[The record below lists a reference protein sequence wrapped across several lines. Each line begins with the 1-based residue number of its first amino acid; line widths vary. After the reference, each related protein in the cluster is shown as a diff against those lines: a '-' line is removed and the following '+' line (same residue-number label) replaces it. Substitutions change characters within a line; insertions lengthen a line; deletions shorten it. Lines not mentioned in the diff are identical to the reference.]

1 MIEYSLASMRVLYI
15 NPSLQ
20 VTSPVLL
27 ITVNSLRG
35 ATTTLLWL
43 QMNMERESG
52 MKSHLRVS
60 EPQLTSNSV
69 CFSCSPFPL
78 TLLICLCLILCS
90 CTGTVRVFCQG
101 SLNLGSDTY
110 SVTCSSGS
118 DAHFN
123 PLLWLNYTLCVLDGQ
138 VVPCKYMH
146 SFS

>member
-1 MIEYSLASMRVLYI
+1 MRVLNFI
-15 NPSLQ
+15 TPSLQ
-20 VTSPVLL
+20 VTSPGLL
-27 ITVNSLRG
+27 ITVNSLRA

-60 EPQLTSNSV
+60 EPQLTSISV
-69 CFSCSPFPL
+69 CFSCSSITLLFQL
-78 TLLICLCLILCS
+78 TLLICLCLVLS
-90 CTGTVRVFCQG
+90 YCTGTVQVFCQG

-118 DAHFN
+118 DADFN

-138 VVPCKYMH
+138 VVPCK
-146 SFS
+146 